1 MNYIAAFLY
10 QISTNE
16 EEAFELMLALFR
28 NTEFSQIFENELSKL
43 NKYFYVFE
51 RLIFLYLPELYL
63 TFKTNSIT
71 VNYFC
76 SSWFIT
82 LFTNSLHFNSDYEN
96 PKIILNIWDDFLM
109 VIINVIF
116 NYNEILFIFFPK

>member
-43 NKYFYVFE
+43 NKY
-51 RLIFLYLPELYL
+51 LNWKNIFLFLFYLK
-63 TFKTNSIT
+63 F
-71 VNYFC
+71 
-76 SSWFIT
+76 
-82 LFTNSLHFNSDYEN
+82 
-96 PKIILNIWDDFLM
+96 
-109 VIINVIF
+109 
-116 NYNEILFIFFPK
+116 